1 MPHAPS
7 LSKAYA
13 YYEHVTL
20 PRHIV
25 TGPGGEHKNHVLRKA
40 EPGEMNQVTELYSPF
55 LTPASSFIEWG
66 IGIDL
71 YFSTL
76 WIMALVLFICGC
88 IHLPNLIFY
97 RNVDYAGD
105 SPREDISIWS
115 LQGSAVCTDTAW
127 VVCSDC
133 AQTKW
138 RNDDEQNR
146 FLMTDDGTKLVLR
159 NLCAGGEIPQGVV
172 NLVVLFFLI
181 VVLFLLSVY
190 LGAREIRFD
199 EDKITATDYSII
211 VKNPPKDAYDP
222 DEWRDFFS
230 QFAEKQYVEESC
242 FCLRTIDW

>member
-1 MPHAPS
+1 MLNAPS

-25 TGPGGEHKNHVLRKA
+25 SGPGGEHKNHVLRKA
-40 EPGEMNQVTELYSPF
+40 EPGEQNQITELYSPF

-97 RNVDYAGD
+97 RNSDYIGESSKANLT
-105 SPREDISIWS
+105 IWS
-115 LQGSAVCTDTAW
+115 IRGSAVCTNTSW

-133 AQTKW
+133 TG
-138 RNDDEQNR
+138 EQWNNNEEQDR
-146 FLMTDDGTKLVLR
+146 FRVTDDNITLVLK
-159 NLCAGGEIPQGVV
+159 NFCPGGEIPQGAV

-181 VVLFLLSVY
+181 VVLFLLSIY
-190 LGAREIRFD
+190 LGEREIRFD
-199 EDKITATDYSII
+199 EDKITATDYSVI
-211 VKNPPKDAYDP
+211 VKNPPSDAYDP
-222 DEWRDFFS
+222 DEWRDFFT
-230 QFAEKQYVEESC
+230 QFAEKQ
-242 FCLRTIDW
+242 